1 MIILLLVIMNCIN
14 SLIGHMKSNEQ
25 IMTQCFNK
33 ILTILAKFPPAKN
46 EMKFIYGK
54 LIENTIVDHLNKIEG
69 INCLCLDNN
78 HTTGAE
84 YKYDCSI
91 GFNNLQNNEIDKY
104 SIKAS
109 KNGGQITII
118 NKRNRSDHSIDGMK
132 FIICHIKHKRL
143 YIFEHTDILKQF
155 EKNDGS
161 GIHYKSGIFKYLEKQ
176 NQYYQFPNN
185 DILKQFEMNEFPQ
198 IKEVDIFQLIYDT
211 L

>member
-1 MIILLLVIMNCIN
+1 MNNIN
-14 SLIGHMKSNEQ
+14 SLIGCMVANDL
-25 IMTQCFNK
+25 IMTECLK
-33 ILTILAKFPPAKN
+33 KVLTILAKFPPAKN

-54 LIENTIVDHLNKIEG
+54 LIENTIVDHLNKIEC

-78 HTTGAE
+78 HTYGSE
-84 YKYDCSI
+84 YKYDCTI
-91 GFNNLQNNEIDKY
+91 GFKQNNDTDKF

-143 YIFEHTDILKQF
+143 YIFEHTIDIKQF

-161 GIHYKSGIFKYLEKQ
+161 GIHYKSGIFKYLQKQ
-176 NQYYQFPNN
+176 KQYYQFPNN
-185 DILKQFEMNEFPQ
+185 NVLKQFEMNELPK
-198 IKEVDIFQLIYDT
+198 IKEVDIYHVIYNT